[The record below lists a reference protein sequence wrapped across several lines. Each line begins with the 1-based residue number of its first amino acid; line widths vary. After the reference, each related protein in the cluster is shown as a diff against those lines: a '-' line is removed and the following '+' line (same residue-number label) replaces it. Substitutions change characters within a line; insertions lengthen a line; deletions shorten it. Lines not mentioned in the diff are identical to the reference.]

1 MKAFIKIIND
11 ILKAALIITIK
22 FYKYVVSPVLP
33 RACRYLPTCSDYALE
48 AIKVHGIIRGV
59 MLSFRRI
66 LKCHP
71 FGEHG
76 LDPVKKIKKN

>member
-71 FGEHG
+71 FGGHG

>member
-1 MKAFIKIIND
+1 MKGILKITND
-11 ILKAALIITIK
+11 ILKAVLIITIK
-22 FYKYVVSPVLP
+22 FYRYVVSPMLP

-48 AIKVHGIIRGV
+48 AIKVHGIVQGV

-71 FGEHG
+71 FGGCG
-76 LDPVKKIKKN
+76 LDPVKKIKKS